1 MSLFAEISFKWNGN
15 DYKVANLLESNSI
28 GDLKTEL
35 YKQTNVM
42 PERQKLLGL
51 KTNAG
56 QAITNDTLLI
66 DLKYKPGTKIMMMGT
81 VEEKIE
87 DINKMPENM
96 PEVIDD
102 FDIGNNPVEVDL
114 QNREENLAKIQ
125 KRVKDY
131 KINILNDPRPNKKL
145 LVLDIDYTIFDHVS
159 HAERGVELMRPY
171 LHEFMTAA
179 YQDYDIAI
187 WSATS
192 LKWIEVKMNEIGVS
206 RHSDYKIVFYLDCAA
221 MISVYTAE
229 YGLLNVKPL
238 KVIWDKFPEF
248 YSSKNTIMFDDL
260 RRNFLMNPQ
269 NGLRIEPYKNAHTN
283 RDKDQELKKLSV
295 YLKRISK
302 LDDLSDLKHKHWN
315 KY

>member
-131 KINILNDPRPNKKL
+131 KINILNDPRPNKVKTNL
-145 LVLDIDYTIFDHVS
+145 LPL
-159 HAERGVELMRPY
+159 
-171 LHEFMTAA
+171 
-179 YQDYDIAI
+179 
-187 WSATS
+187 
-192 LKWIEVKMNEIGVS
+192 
-206 RHSDYKIVFYLDCAA
+206 VFILFC
-221 MISVYTAE
+221 V
-229 YGLLNVKPL
+229 
-238 KVIWDKFPEF
+238 
-248 YSSKNTIMFDDL
+248 
-260 RRNFLMNPQ
+260 FL
-269 NGLRIEPYKNAHTN
+269 
-283 RDKDQELKKLSV
+283 
-295 YLKRISK
+295 
-302 LDDLSDLKHKHWN
+302 
-315 KY
+315 